1 MKLIYGADKYFIGAV
16 KFFDTNKDFGFIA
29 SNNCNMPSPKY
40 NQDFYV
46 CSASFIEDEAK
57 KEGQIVVFQVD
68 KQDNGKKRAVNVR
81 RITKSDEDA
90 QLALSYYGDH
100 EYIEYKDNRKINLY
114 THTFK
119 PLGMVADKVKR
130 IIEEDA
136 ERSPQKTSEHFK
148 FFVDHYKQ
156 NEYSKDRYIF
166 DRQFST
172 EDKSIWQSLL
182 SIFTDEER
190 LAVLIIYPTIVR
202 YFDDADLVQ
211 KWLEQ
216 KLNANSTL
224 SDWQEVEKSFEYIP
238 NECVKYAKQCIETM
252 VDGKINEVFEELST
266 RSDISEDDLNVSSEY
281 RQRRRTLGMY
291 VDRDKQ
297 NAVSKLWSYLRLTSK
312 QYEEE
317 KAKCLTL
324 VKTNRFKKELTAFVG
339 KQHNDYGRND
349 FFTYLNNLPVE
360 DFQSF
365 REELALSI
373 SQILDKA
380 IEEKKY
386 WQVIGDIGQLSVMG
400 KDFLNPFRQKLLPLI
415 KDKLKELLRT
425 NLNSPYRIKSDFF
438 SAYEHYS
445 SIYEKAEKVGIKQ
458 GLIPILRETQ
468 SIGVLSEVS
477 TGFHSWL
484 TIDEA
489 LVLSKQIVSQWGY
502 ADIKEFVKDDSELF
516 DHSIEFANIVIARA
530 KEVVETIPL
539 SHFFD
544 GTPLEER
551 EKKYYSHYPERENCT
566 FLKDLK
572 KLIPDGQCSSVW
584 DDYINSRSVEDLL
597 ILFEHD
603 VVTSLPE
610 NIVEIIINAISLNGV
625 YAEKERWYNKPSL
638 KNRTHAK
645 VLETTEVNLFP
656 LIAQRLQSMEMTDE
670 NVALAVLL
678 TELMTANMPGG
689 DSDYYTRRNW
699 ETSFTSQIQNFKKT
713 NNINQ
718 RLAVIWWAVHSKT
731 TTSTASLKEVFAIL
745 PPYLQIKIVKKLFK
759 SMSEGKIHHTAESF
773 YNLISNG
780 ERPICF
786 PLEIAFTYLKLR
798 EKDQSKTLDN
808 NVMLQLLEGRE
819 DTDEWIGIR
828 SIVTQCSGRWVVNE
842 LPDDRSNWK
851 RNSYFNG
858 IISNIQDS
866 RLRVFIPQKM
876 VDEYGNIKEYNN
888 KYYARAIQQ
897 IQITYKEDEYQIVSE
912 PNGVS
917 YYFDEAYEAELFAI
931 ARPFNFKYN
940 GLNNF
945 VGFETKEED
954 QEEFCECRLSDR
966 VDNYHGLAF
975 YWCGNKPC
983 FRPPVRYRTD
993 DEWEYYTILD
1003 FMRIL
1008 GISPD
1013 YINKNGKR
1021 TKFGHYIILSSYL
1034 KSFAKFYEHLKC
1046 RECGKLMKPSDITNF
1061 TSRAVTEF
1069 SCTNDNCKKKGLIV
1083 YLNHCFNKQKCN
1095 ATIDSRDSKQCPN
1108 GQYICPECGACC
1120 STENFRLRISHLYM
1134 TGGFVSD
1141 RLRTFVEHDL
1151 GHWEKHEY
1159 FCYKCG
1165 NSMQM
1170 RSDGHRVCPN
1180 CETEYDPNK

>member
-1 MKLIYGADKYFIGAV
+1 ML
-16 KFFDTNKDFGFIA
+16 
-29 SNNCNMPSPKY
+29 SPKY

-46 CSASFIEDEAK
+46 CSASFIEEEAK
-57 KEGQIVVFQVD
+57 KEGRIVVFQVD

-81 RITKSDEDA
+81 RITRSDEDV
-90 QLALSYYGDH
+90 QLALSYYGNH

-114 THTFK
+114 TNTFK
-119 PLGMVADKVKR
+119 PLGMVADKVRR
-130 IIEEDA
+130 IIEEDD
-136 ERSPQKTSEHFK
+136 ERSPEKTSEHFK

-172 EDKSIWQSLL
+172 EEKSIWQSLL
-182 SIFTDEER
+182 SVFTVEEQ
-190 LAVLIIYPTIVR
+190 LAVLKIYPTIVK
-202 YFDDADLVQ
+202 YFGDANTIQ

-216 KLNANSTL
+216 TLNDDSTL

-238 NECVKYAKQCIETM
+238 NECVKYAKQRIEM
-252 VDGKINEVFEELST
+252 LVDGKISEVFKELST
-266 RSDISEDDLNVSSEY
+266 RSDISEEDLKASSEY
-281 RQRRRTLGMY
+281 SKRVVTRLY
-291 VDRDKQ
+291 VDCDKQ
-297 NAVSKLWSYLRLTSK
+297 NVVSKLWSYLRLTSK
-312 QYEEE
+312 HYEEE
-317 KAKCLTL
+317 IAKCLTS
-324 VKTNRFKKELTAFVG
+324 VNRNRFKKELAAFVG
-339 KQHNDYGRND
+339 KQYNVYGRSN
-349 FFTYLNNLPVE
+349 FFTYLNNLATE
-360 DFQSF
+360 DFLSF
-365 REELALSI
+365 KEELALAI
-373 SQILDKA
+373 SSVFDKA
-380 IEEKKY
+380 IDENKY
-386 WQVIGDIGQLSVMG
+386 WQVVGDIGQLAVMG
-400 KDFLNPFRQKLLPLI
+400 EEFLNPYKHKLMPLI
-415 KDKLKELLRT
+415 KDTLKESLRT
-425 NLNSPYRIKSDFF
+425 NLNSPYKIKSDFF

-445 SIYEKAEKVGIKQ
+445 SIYDKAEKVGIKQ
-458 GLIPILRETQ
+458 ELIPLLRDTQ

-477 TGFHSWL
+477 TGFQTWL
-484 TIDEA
+484 TIDDA
-489 LVLSKQIVSQWGY
+489 LALSRQIVSQWGY
-502 ADIKEFVKDDSELF
+502 AELKEFVNDEPDLF
-516 DHSIEFANIVIARA
+516 AHSIDFANIVVARA
-530 KEVVETIPL
+530 KEIVGTIQL

-544 GTPLEER
+544 GTPLEED
-551 EKKYYSHYPERENCT
+551 KKEYSFRYPERENCA

-572 KLIPDGQCSSVW
+572 KLIPDGQHSPEW
-584 DDYINSRSVEDLL
+584 DSYINSRSVDDLL

-603 VVTSLPE
+603 VITSLPE
-610 NIVEIIINAISLNGV
+610 YVVDMIINTISLNGV
-625 YAEKERWYNKPSL
+625 NANMRRWYSKPTL
-638 KNRTHAK
+638 KNKLYVK
-645 VLETTEVNLFP
+645 VLETTNVNLFP
-656 LIAQRLQSMEMTDE
+656 LIANRLLSMEMTDE

-678 TELMTANMPGG
+678 TELMTANMPGSE
-689 DSDYYTRRNW
+689 SDYYTRKNW
-699 ETSFTSQIQNFKKT
+699 ESNFTKHIQYFKKT
-713 NNINQ
+713 NDINQ

-731 TTSTASLKEVFAIL
+731 TTSSASLTEVFAIL

-773 YNLISNG
+773 YSLISNG

-798 EKDQSKTLDN
+798 EKDQTKTLDN
-808 NVMLQLLEGRE
+808 NIMLQLLEGRE

-828 SIVTQCSGRWVVNE
+828 SIVTQCFGRWVVNE
-842 LPDDRSNWK
+842 LPDDRTNWK

-858 IISNIQDS
+858 IISKIQDG

-888 KYYARAIQQ
+888 KYYARTIQQ
-897 IQITYKEDEYQIVSE
+897 IQITYKADEYQIVNE

-917 YYFDEAYEAELFAI
+917 YYFDEACGAELFAI

-945 VGFETKEED
+945 VGFETNEED
-954 QEEFCECRLSDR
+954 QEEFCECRLSDK

-1046 RECGKLMKPSDITNF
+1046 RECGKLMKPSEITNF

-1069 SCTNDNCKKKGLIV
+1069 SCTNENCKKKGDIV

-1120 STENFRLRISHLYM
+1120 STENFRLRIGHLHM

-1141 RLRTFVEHDL
+1141 RLRLFVENNL
-1151 GHWEKHEY
+1151 GHWEKQEY

-1165 NSMQM
+1165 ISMQLQ
-1170 RSDGHRVCPN
+1170 SNGHHVCPN
-1180 CETEYDPNK
+1180 CETEYENK

>member
-1 MKLIYGADKYFIGAV
+1 MNLIYGANKYFIGAV

-29 SNNCNMPSPKY
+29 SNNCNMPTPKY

-46 CSASFIEDEAK
+46 SSASFIENEAK
-57 KEGQIVVFQVD
+57 KEEQIVVFQVD
-68 KQDNGKKRAVNVR
+68 KQNNGKKRAVNVR
-81 RITKSDEDA
+81 RITKSEEDSL
-90 QLALSYYGDH
+90 LALSYYGDH

-119 PLGMVADKVKR
+119 PLGMVADKVRR

-136 ERSPQKTSEHFK
+136 GRSPEKTSEHFK

-172 EDKSIWQSLL
+172 EEKSIWRSLL

-190 LAVLIIYPTIVR
+190 IAVLKRYPTIVR
-202 YFDDADLVQ
+202 YFDDSDLIQ
-211 KWLEQ
+211 TWLGQ
-216 KLNANSTL
+216 KLNNDSEL
-224 SDWQEVEKSFEYIP
+224 SDWQEVERIFEYIP
-238 NECVKYAKQCIETM
+238 KECAGYAKQRIETL
-252 VDGKINEVFEELST
+252 VDGKIFKVFEEPST
-266 RSDISEDDLNVSSEY
+266 RSDISEDVLKVSSDY
-281 RQRRRTLGMY
+281 RQRKAMGMY
-291 VDRDKQ
+291 VDYDKQ

-317 KAKCLTL
+317 KAKCLAS
-324 VKTNRFKKELTAFVG
+324 VKANRFKKELTEFVG
-339 KQHNDYGRND
+339 RQHNAYGRND
-349 FFTYLNNLPVE
+349 FFTYLNNLSTE
-360 DFQSF
+360 EFQSI
-365 REELALSI
+365 REDLASSI
-373 SQILDKA
+373 SPILDKA

-386 WQVIGDIGQLSVMG
+386 WQVVGDIGQLSVMG
-400 KDFLNPFRQKLLPLI
+400 EEFLNPYMQKMVPLI
-415 KDKLKELLRT
+415 KETLKESLRT

-445 SIYEKAEKVGIKQ
+445 SIYEKAEKVEIKQ
-458 GLIPILRETQ
+458 ELIPILRETR

-477 TGFHSWL
+477 TGFHTWL

-489 LVLSKQIVSQWGY
+489 IALSKQIVSQWGY
-502 ADIKEFVKDDSELF
+502 AEIKEFVKDEPNLF
-516 DHSIEFANIVIARA
+516 DHSIQIADLIIARA
-530 KEVVETIPL
+530 REIVKTIPL

-544 GTPLEER
+544 GTPLEKG
-551 EKKYYSHYPERENCT
+551 KKEYYYRYPERENCA

-572 KLIPDGQCSSVW
+572 KLIPNGQHSSEW
-584 DDYINSRSVEDLL
+584 DNYINSRSVDDLL
-597 ILFEHD
+597 VLFEHD
-603 VVTSLPE
+603 VITSLPE

-625 YAEKERWYNKPSL
+625 YADKERWYSKPML
-638 KNRTHAK
+638 KNRTHSK
-645 VLETTEVNLFP
+645 VLETTNANLFP

-678 TELMTANMPGG
+678 TELMTANMPDS

-699 ETSFTSQIQNFKKT
+699 ETNFTSQIQNFKKT
-713 NNINQ
+713 NSIDQ

-731 TTSTASLKEVFAIL
+731 TTSKASLTEVFAIL

-773 YNLISNG
+773 YSLISNG

-786 PLEIAFTYLKLR
+786 PQEIAFTYLKLR
-798 EKDQSKTLDN
+798 ENDQTKTLDN
-808 NVMLQLLEGRE
+808 NIMLQLLEGRE

-828 SIVTQCSGRWVVNE
+828 SIVTQCSGRWVANE
-842 LPDDRSNWK
+842 LPDDRSNWR

-858 IISNIQDS
+858 IISKIQDC
-866 RLRVFIPQKM
+866 RLKVFIPQKM

-888 KYYARAIQQ
+888 KHYARTIQQ
-897 IQITYKEDEYQIVSE
+897 IQITYKEDEYQIVNE

-931 ARPFNFKYN
+931 ARPFNFKFN

-954 QEEFCECRLSDR
+954 QEEFCECRLSDK
-966 VDNYHGLAF
+966 VDNFHRIAF

-983 FRPPVRYRTD
+983 FRPPVRYRID
-993 DEWEYYTILD
+993 SEWESYTILD

-1013 YINKNGKR
+1013 YTNKNGKK

-1046 RECGKLMKPSDITNF
+1046 RECDKLMKPKDITNF

-1069 SCTNDNCKKKGLIV
+1069 ACVNENCVKNGFVV

-1095 ATIDSRDSKQCPN
+1095 ATIDSRDSRQCPN

-1120 STENFRLRISHLYM
+1120 STENFRRRISNLHM
-1134 TGGFVSD
+1134 TGGYISD
-1141 RLRTFVEHDL
+1141 RLRLFVENDL
-1151 GHWEKHEY
+1151 GHWEKHEF
-1159 FCYKCG
+1159 FCYRCGKPITNENGTYKCKDCDVSY
-1165 NSMQM
+1165 N
-1170 RSDGHRVCPN
+1170 
-1180 CETEYDPNK
+1180 NK

>member
-1 MKLIYGADKYFIGAV
+1 MNLIYGADKYFIGAV

-29 SNNCNMPSPKY
+29 SNNCNMPTPKY

-46 CSASFIEDEAK
+46 SSASFIEDDAK
-57 KEGQIVVFQVD
+57 KEGRIVVFQVD
-68 KQDNGKKRAVNVR
+68 KQENGKKRAVNVR
-81 RITKSDEDA
+81 RITKSDEDV
-90 QLALSYYGDH
+90 QLALSYYGEH

-119 PLGMVADKVKR
+119 PIGLVAEKVKG
-130 IIEEDA
+130 IIEEDT
-136 ERSPQKTSEHFK
+136 ERSPEKTAEHFK
-148 FFVDHYKQ
+148 FFVGHYKQ
-156 NEYSKDRYIF
+156 EEYSKDKYIF

-172 EDKSIWQSLL
+172 EEKIIWQSLL
-182 SIFTDEER
+182 SIFTSDER
-190 LAVLIIYPTIVR
+190 LAVLKIYPTIIR
-202 YFDDADLVQ
+202 YFDDVNLVQ
-211 KWLEQ
+211 TWLEQ
-216 KLNANSTL
+216 KLNDGSTL

-238 NECVKYAKQCIETM
+238 KECVEYAKQRIETL
-252 VDGKINEVFEELST
+252 VDREIKDVFEELST
-266 RSDISEDDLNVSSEY
+266 RSDISEEDLNVSSEY
-281 RQRRRTLGMY
+281 RQRRTLGMY

-297 NAVSKLWSYLRLTSK
+297 NVVSKLWSYLRLTSK

-317 KAKCLTL
+317 TANCLAS
-324 VKTNRFKKELTAFVG
+324 VKVNRFKKELTAFVG
-339 KQHNDYGRND
+339 KQHNAYGRND
-349 FFTYLNNLPVE
+349 FFTYLSNLPSE
-360 DFQSF
+360 DLQSF
-365 REELALSI
+365 REELESSI
-373 SQILDKA
+373 SPILDKA

-386 WQVIGDIGQLSVMG
+386 WQAVGDIEQLSVMG
-400 KDFLNPFRQKLLPLI
+400 EDYLNPYKQKLLPLI
-415 KDKLKELLRT
+415 KETLQELLRT
-425 NLNSPYRIKSDFF
+425 NLNFPYKIEHDFF

-445 SIYEKAEKVGIKQ
+445 SIYEKAEKMEIRQ
-458 GLIPILRETQ
+458 ELIPILKGTQ

-477 TGFHSWL
+477 TGFHTWL

-489 LVLSKQIVSQWGY
+489 LALSKQIASQWGY
-502 ADIKEFVKDDSELF
+502 AEIKEFVKDEPDLF
-516 DHSIEFANIVIARA
+516 DHSIELANIIIARA

-544 GTPLEER
+544 GTPLEEG
-551 EKKYYSHYPERENCT
+551 EKKYYSRYPERENCA
-566 FLKDLK
+566 FLNDLK
-572 KLIPDGQCSSVW
+572 KLIPDGQSSSEW
-584 DDYINSRSVEDLL
+584 DSYVNSRSAEDLL
-597 ILFEHD
+597 IMFEHE
-603 VVTSLPE
+603 VVKSLPE
-610 NIVEIIINAISLNGV
+610 NIVEIIINAISLDGV
-625 YAEKERWYNKPSL
+625 YADKERWYSKPSL

-645 VLETTEVNLFP
+645 VLETTKTNLFP
-656 LIAQRLQSMEMTDE
+656 IITTRLQSMEMTDE

-678 TELMTANMPGG
+678 TELMTANMPGS

-699 ETSFTSQIQNFKKT
+699 KTSFTNQIQNFKRIT
-713 NNINQ
+713 NISQ

-731 TTSTASLKEVFAIL
+731 TTSSASLTEVFAVL
-745 PPYLQIKIVKKLFK
+745 PPYIQIKIVKKLFK
-759 SMSEGKIHHTAESF
+759 SMSEGKVHYTAESL

-780 ERPICF
+780 EKPICF

-798 EKDQSKTLDN
+798 EKDQTKTLDN
-808 NVMLQLLEGRE
+808 NIMLQLLEGRE

-828 SIVTQCSGRWVVNE
+828 SIVTQCSGRWVANE

-858 IISNIQDS
+858 IISKTQDG

-876 VDEYGNIKEYNN
+876 VDEYGNIKDYNN
-888 KYYARAIQQ
+888 KHYARSIQQ
-897 IQITYKEDEYQIVSE
+897 IQITYKEDEYQVVNE
-912 PNGVS
+912 QNGVS
-917 YYFDEAYEAELFAI
+917 YYFDMAYEVELFAI
-931 ARPFNFKYN
+931 AVPFNFKYN
-940 GLNNF
+940 RLGNF
-945 VGFETKEED
+945 IGFEAEEDD
-954 QEEFCECRLSDR
+954 QEEFCECRLSDK
-966 VDNYHGLAF
+966 VDNYYGLAF

-993 DEWEYYTILD
+993 DEWEFYTILD

-1069 SCTNDNCKKKGLIV
+1069 SCTNDSCKQKGFMV

-1108 GQYICPECGACC
+1108 KQYICPECGACC
-1120 STENFRLRISHLYM
+1120 STQNFALRISHLHM
-1134 TGGFVSD
+1134 TGGYISD
-1141 RLRTFVEHDL
+1141 RLRLFVENNL
-1151 GHWEKHEY
+1151 GHWEKQEY

-1165 NSMQM
+1165 NPMQKLN
-1170 RSDGHRVCPN
+1170 GHNVCPN
-1180 CETEYDPNK
+1180 CNTKYDHS

>member
-46 CSASFIEDEAK
+46 CSASFIEAEAK

-81 RITKSDEDA
+81 RITKSDEDV

-100 EYIEYKDNRKINLY
+100 EYIEWKDNRKINLY
-114 THTFK
+114 TNTFK
-119 PLGMVADKVKR
+119 PLGIVADKVKR

-136 ERSPQKTSEHFK
+136 ERSPEKTSEHFK

-156 NEYSKDRYIF
+156 NKYSKDRYIF

-172 EDKSIWQSLL
+172 EEKSHWQSLL

-190 LAVLIIYPTIVR
+190 LAILKTYPTIVR
-202 YFDDADLVQ
+202 YFDDAKIVQ
-211 KWLEQ
+211 KWLDQ
-216 KLNANSTL
+216 KLNDNSTL
-224 SDWQEVEKSFEYIP
+224 SDWQEVENSFDYIP
-238 NECVKYAKQCIETM
+238 NECVIYAKQHIEIL
-252 VDGKINEVFEELST
+252 VDGKINEVFEELSI
-266 RSDISEDDLNVSSEY
+266 RSDISEDDLKVSSEY
-281 RQRRRTLGMY
+281 RMRMGMEIY
-291 VDRDKQ
+291 ANRDKQ
-297 NAVSKLWSYLRLTSK
+297 NAVSKLWSYLQLTSK
-312 QYEEE
+312 HYEEE
-317 KAKCLTL
+317 IAKCLTS
-324 VKTNRFKKELTAFVG
+324 VKKNRFKKELAAFVG
-339 KQHNDYGRND
+339 KQYNVYGRSN
-349 FFTYLNNLPVE
+349 FFTYLNNLATE
-360 DFQSF
+360 DFLSF
-365 REELALSI
+365 KEELVLSI
-373 SQILDKA
+373 SSIIDNA
-380 IEEKKY
+380 IEENKY
-386 WQVIGDIGQLSVMG
+386 WQAVDDIGQLAIMG
-400 KDFLNPFRQKLLPLI
+400 EEFLNPYRHKLLPLI
-415 KDKLKELLRT
+415 KDALKGSLRT

-445 SIYEKAEKVGIKQ
+445 SIYEKAEKEGIKQ
-458 GLIPILRETQ
+458 ELIPILRETQ

-477 TGFHSWL
+477 NGFQTWL

-489 LVLSKQIVSQWGY
+489 LALSKQIVSQWGY
-502 ADIKEFVKDDSELF
+502 TELKEFVNDEPDLF
-516 DHSIEFANIVIARA
+516 AHSIDFANIVVARA
-530 KEVVETIPL
+530 KEVVGTIKL

-544 GTPLEER
+544 GTPLEE
-551 EKKYYSHYPERENCT
+551 EKKDYYFRYPERENCT

-572 KLIPDGQCSSVW
+572 KLIPDGQHSLEW
-584 DDYINSRSVEDLL
+584 DSYINNRSVDDLL
-597 ILFEHD
+597 VLFEHD
-603 VVTSLPE
+603 VITSLPE
-610 NIVEIIINAISLNGV
+610 NVVDMIINTISLNGV
-625 YAEKERWYNKPSL
+625 YANMGRWYRKPTL
-638 KNRTHAK
+638 KNRLYVK
-645 VLETTEVNLFP
+645 VLETTNVNLFP
-656 LIAQRLQSMEMTDE
+656 LIANRLLSMEMTDE

-678 TELMTANMPGG
+678 TELMTANMP
-689 DSDYYTRRNW
+689 DSESDYYTRRNW
-699 ETSFTSQIQNFKKT
+699 ETNFTNQIRNFKKT
-713 NNINQ
+713 NDVNQ

-731 TTSTASLKEVFAIL
+731 TTSSASLTEVFAIL
-745 PPYLQIKIVKKLFK
+745 PPYLQVKIVKKLFK

-773 YNLISNG
+773 YSLISNG
-780 ERPICF
+780 ERPIYF

-798 EKDQSKTLDN
+798 EKDQTKTMDN
-808 NVMLQLLEGRE
+808 NIMLQLLEGRE

-858 IISNIQDS
+858 IISKLQNS
-866 RLRVFIPQKM
+866 KLRVFIPQKM
-876 VDEYGNIKEYNN
+876 VDEYGNIKEYYN
-888 KYYARAIQQ
+888 KYYARTIQQ
-897 IQITYKEDEYQIVSE
+897 IQITYKDDEYQIENE

-945 VGFETKEED
+945 VGFETKED
-954 QEEFCECRLSDR
+954 NQEEFCECRLSNK
-966 VDNYHGLAF
+966 VDNYHGIAF

-983 FRPPVRYRTD
+983 FRLPVTYRTD

-1046 RECGKLMKPSDITNF
+1046 RECGKLMKPSEITNF

-1069 SCTNDNCKKKGLIV
+1069 SCTNDNCIKKGSIV

-1120 STENFRLRISHLYM
+1120 STENFKLRISHLNM
-1134 TGGFVSD
+1134 TGGVVSSWI
-1141 RLRTFVEHDL
+1141 RTFVEHNL

-1159 FCYKCG
+1159 FCHKCG
-1165 NSMQM
+1165 NAMQM
-1170 RSDGHRVCPN
+1170 RSNGHHVCSN
-1180 CETEYDPNK
+1180 CGIEYDHNK

>member
-16 KFFDTNKDFGFIA
+16 KFFDAKKNFGYIA

-46 CSASFIEDEAK
+46 CSESFIEDEAK

-68 KQDNGKKRAVNVR
+68 KLDNGKKRAVNVR

-100 EYIEYKDNRKINLY
+100 EYIEYKNYRKINLY

-119 PLGMVADKVKR
+119 PLGMVVDKVKR

-172 EDKSIWQSLL
+172 EEKSIWQSLL

-190 LAVLIIYPTIVR
+190 LAVLKMYPTIIK
-202 YFDDADLVQ
+202 YFDDASIIQ

-216 KLNANSTL
+216 KLNNNSTL
-224 SDWQEVEKSFEYIP
+224 SDWQEVEQLFEYIP
-238 NECVKYAKQCIETM
+238 NDCVMYAKQHIEVL
-252 VDGKINEVFEELST
+252 VDSKINEVFEELST
-266 RSDISEDDLNVSSEY
+266 CSDISEDDLKALSEHSK
-281 RQRRRTLGMY
+281 RMLMY
-291 VDRDKQ
+291 VDLDKQ
-297 NAVSKLWSYLRLTSK
+297 NVVSTLWSYLRLTSK

-317 KAKCLTL
+317 ISKCLAS
-324 VKTNRFKKELTAFVG
+324 VKKNRFKEELEAFSW
-339 KQHNDYGRND
+339 KQYNDYWRSD
-349 FFTYLNNLPVE
+349 FFTYLNNLATE
-360 DFQSF
+360 DFLSF
-365 REELALSI
+365 KEELVLSI
-373 SQILDKA
+373 SSILDKA

-386 WQVIGDIGQLSVMG
+386 WQVVDDIGGLTVIG
-400 KDFLNPFRQKLLPLI
+400 EEFLNPYRQKLLPLI
-415 KDKLKELLRT
+415 KDTLIELLRT
-425 NLNSPYRIKSDFF
+425 NLNSPYRIKSVFF

-445 SIYEKAEKVGIKQ
+445 SIYEKTEKLGIKQ
-458 GLIPILRETQ
+458 ELIPILRETQ

-477 TGFHSWL
+477 TGFQTWL

-489 LVLSKQIVSQWGY
+489 LALSKQIISQWGY
-502 ADIKEFVKDDSELF
+502 TELEEFVNKESELF
-516 DHSIEFANIVIARA
+516 DHSIVFANIVVART
-530 KEVVETIPL
+530 KEIVGTIQL
-539 SHFFD
+539 CHFFD
-544 GTPLEER
+544 GTPLEEG
-551 EKKYYSHYPERENCT
+551 KKEYYSRYPERENCT
-566 FLKDLK
+566 FLKEIK
-572 KLIPDGQCSSVW
+572 KLIPNGQHSSEW
-584 DDYINSRSVEDLL
+584 DDYINSRSVDDLL

-603 VVTSLPE
+603 VITSLPE
-610 NIVEIIINAISLNGV
+610 SIVEIIINAISLNGV
-625 YAEKERWYNKPSL
+625 YTDKERWYSKPTL
-638 KNRTHAK
+638 KKRTHAK
-645 VLETTEVNLFP
+645 VLKTTEANLFP
-656 LIAQRLQSMEMTDE
+656 LIARRLQSMEMTDG

-678 TELMTANMPGG
+678 TELMTANMPDG

-718 RLAVIWWAVHSKT
+718 RLTVIWWAIHSKT
-731 TTSTASLKEVFAIL
+731 TTTTASLTEVFAIL

-759 SMSEGKIHHTAESF
+759 SMSEGKIQHTAESF

-798 EKDQSKTLDN
+798 EKDQTKTLDN
-808 NVMLQLLEGRE
+808 NVMLHLLEGRE

-842 LPDDRSNWK
+842 LPNDRSNWK

-858 IISNIQDS
+858 IISNMQDG
-866 RLRVFIPQKM
+866 RLRVLIPQKM
-876 VDEYGNIKEYNN
+876 VDKDGNIKEYNN
-888 KYYARAIQQ
+888 KYYARVIQQ
-897 IQITYKEDEYQIVSE
+897 LQITYKEDEYQIVNE
-912 PNGVS
+912 PNVVS
-917 YYFDEAYEAELFAI
+917 YYFAETYKAELLAI
-931 ARPFNFKYN
+931 ARSFNFKYN

-945 VGFETKEED
+945 VGFKTKEED
-954 QEEFCECRLSDR
+954 QEEFCECRLSDK
-966 VDNYHGLAF
+966 VDKHHNLAF

-983 FRPPVRYRTD
+983 FRPLVRYRTD

-1069 SCTNDNCKKKGLIV
+1069 SCTNDNCKTKGFII

-1120 STENFRLRISHLYM
+1120 STENFRLRISHLHM
-1134 TGGFVSD
+1134 TGGYVSD
-1141 RLRTFVEHDL
+1141 RLRMFVEHNL

-1165 NSMQM
+1165 NPMQM
-1170 RSDGHRVCPN
+1170 QCDGNRVCPN
-1180 CETEYDPNK
+1180 CKTEYENNK

>member
-1 MKLIYGADKYFIGAV
+1 MNLIYGADKYFIGAV

-29 SNNCNMPSPKY
+29 SNNCNMPTPKY

-46 CSASFIEDEAK
+46 CSASFIEAEAK
-57 KEGQIVVFQVD
+57 KEGQIVVFQVE

-81 RITKSDEDA
+81 RITKSNEDV

-119 PLGMVADKVKR
+119 PLAMVADKVKR
-130 IIEEDA
+130 IIEIDA
-136 ERSPQKTSEHFK
+136 DRSPEKTSEHFK
-148 FFVDHYKQ
+148 FFVCHYKQ

-166 DRQFST
+166 DQQFST
-172 EDKSIWQSLL
+172 EEKSIWQSLI
-182 SIFTDEER
+182 SVFTDEEK
-190 LAVLIIYPTIVR
+190 LAVLKIYPTIVK
-202 YFDDADLVQ
+202 YLDDASLIR

-216 KLNANSTL
+216 KLNDDSTI
-224 SDWQEVEKSFEYIP
+224 SDWQEVENSFDYIP
-238 NECVKYAKQCIETM
+238 NECVKYAKQSIETL
-252 VDGKINEVFEELST
+252 VDVKINEVFKELSV
-266 RSDISEDDLNVSSEY
+266 RSDISEEDLKASSEY
-281 RQRRRTLGMY
+281 SKRVVTRLY
-291 VDRDKQ
+291 VDSDKQ
-297 NAVSKLWSYLRLTSK
+297 KVVSKLWSYLRLTSK

-317 KAKCLTL
+317 IAKCLAS
-324 VKTNRFKKELTAFVG
+324 VKKNRFKKELSTFIG
-339 KQHNDYGRND
+339 KQNNDYGRRD
-349 FFTYLNNLPVE
+349 FFSYLNNLATE
-360 DFQSF
+360 DFLAF
-365 REELALSI
+365 KEELALAI
-373 SQILDKA
+373 SSVFDKA
-380 IEEKKY
+380 IDENKY
-386 WQVIGDIGQLSVMG
+386 WQIVGDIGQLAVMG
-400 KDFLNPFRQKLLPLI
+400 EEFLNPYKLKLMPLI
-415 KDKLKELLRT
+415 KDTLKESLRT
-425 NLNSPYRIKSDFF
+425 NLNSPYKIKSDFF

-445 SIYEKAEKVGIKQ
+445 SIYDKAEKVGIKQ
-458 GLIPILRETQ
+458 ELIPLLRDTQ

-477 TGFHSWL
+477 IGFQTWL
-484 TIDEA
+484 TIDDA
-489 LVLSKQIVSQWGY
+489 LALSRQIVSQWGY
-502 ADIKEFVKDDSELF
+502 TELKEFVNDEPDLF
-516 DHSIEFANIVIARA
+516 SHSIDFANIVVARA
-530 KEVVETIPL
+530 KEIVGTIQL

-544 GTPLEER
+544 GTPLEED
-551 EKKYYSHYPERENCT
+551 KKEYYFRYPERENCA
-566 FLKDLK
+566 FLKELK
-572 KLIPDGQCSSVW
+572 KLIPDGQHSPEW
-584 DDYINSRSVEDLL
+584 DSYINSRSVDDLL

-603 VVTSLPE
+603 VIMSLPE
-610 NIVEIIINAISLNGV
+610 YVVDMIINTISLNGV
-625 YAEKERWYNKPSL
+625 NANMRRWYSKPTL
-638 KNRTHAK
+638 KNKLYVK
-645 VLETTEVNLFP
+645 VLETTNVNLFS
-656 LIAQRLQSMEMTDE
+656 LIANRLLSMEMTDE

-678 TELMTANMPGG
+678 TELMTANMPG
-689 DSDYYTRRNW
+689 SESEYYTRRSW
-699 ETSFTSQIQNFKKT
+699 ETNFTNQIQNLKKT
-713 NNINQ
+713 IDINK

-731 TTSTASLKEVFAIL
+731 TTSSASLTEVFAIL
-745 PPYLQIKIVKKLFK
+745 PPYLQVKIVKKLFK

-773 YNLISNG
+773 YSLISNG

-798 EKDQSKTLDN
+798 EKDQTKTLDN
-808 NVMLQLLEGRE
+808 NIMLQLLEGRE

-828 SIVTQCSGRWVVNE
+828 SIVTQCFGRWVVNE
-842 LPDDRSNWK
+842 LPDDRTNWK

-858 IISNIQDS
+858 IISKIQDG

-888 KYYARAIQQ
+888 KHYARTIQQ
-897 IQITYKEDEYQIVSE
+897 IQITYKADEYQIVNE

-917 YYFDEAYEAELFAI
+917 YYFDEACGAELFAI

-940 GLNNF
+940 CLNNF

-954 QEEFCECRLSDR
+954 QEEFCECRLSDK
-966 VDNYHGLAF
+966 VDNYHGVAF

-1046 RECGKLMKPSDITNF
+1046 RGCGKLMKPSEITNF

-1069 SCTNDNCKKKGLIV
+1069 SCTNENCKKKGDIV
-1083 YLNHCFNKQKCN
+1083 YLNHCFNKKKCN

-1120 STENFRLRISHLYM
+1120 STENFRLRIGHLHM
-1134 TGGFVSD
+1134 TGGLVSD
-1141 RLRTFVEHDL
+1141 RLRLFVENNL
-1151 GHWEKHEY
+1151 GHWEKQEY

-1165 NSMQM
+1165 ISMQLQ
-1170 RSDGHRVCPN
+1170 SNGHHVCPN
-1180 CETEYDPNK
+1180 CETEYENI

>member
-57 KEGQIVVFQVD
+57 KEGLIVVFQVD

-119 PLGMVADKVKR
+119 PLGMIADKVR
-130 IIEEDA
+130 HIIEEDA
-136 ERSPQKTSEHFK
+136 ERSPKKTSEHFK
-148 FFVDHYKQ
+148 FFVGHYKQ

-172 EDKSIWQSLL
+172 EDKHIWQSLL

-190 LAVLIIYPTIVR
+190 LAVLKTYPTIVR

-216 KLNANSTL
+216 KLNDNSTL

-238 NECVKYAKQCIETM
+238 NECVMYAKQHIKM
-252 VDGKINEVFEELST
+252 LVDGKINEVFEELST
-266 RSDISEDDLNVSSEY
+266 RSDISEDDLKASSEH
-281 RQRRRTLGMY
+281 RRRTGMY

-297 NAVSKLWSYLRLTSK
+297 NAVSKLWSYLHLTSK

-317 KAKCLTL
+317 IAKCLAS
-324 VKTNRFKKELTAFVG
+324 VKKNRFKKELTAFVG
-339 KQHNDYGRND
+339 KQYNDYGRND
-349 FFTYLNNLPVE
+349 FFTYLNNLATE
-360 DFQSF
+360 DFLSF
-365 REELALSI
+365 KEELVLSI
-373 SQILDKA
+373 SSIIDKA
-380 IEEKKY
+380 IEEDKY
-386 WQVIGDIGQLSVMG
+386 WQMVDDIRQLKVMG
-400 KDFLNPFRQKLLPLI
+400 EEFLNPYRQKLLPLI

-425 NLNSPYRIKSDFF
+425 NLNSPYRIESNFF

-445 SIYEKAEKVGIKQ
+445 SVYEKAEIEEIKQ
-458 GLIPILRETQ
+458 ELIPILRETH

-477 TGFHSWL
+477 TGFHTWL
-484 TIDEA
+484 TTDEA
-489 LVLSKQIVSQWGY
+489 LALSKQIVSQWGY
-502 ADIKEFVKDDSELF
+502 GKLKEFVSDEPDLF
-516 DHSIEFANIVIARA
+516 DHSIVFANIVIARA
-530 KEVVETIPL
+530 KEVVGTIQL
-539 SHFFD
+539 CQFFD
-544 GTPLEER
+544 GTPLEEG
-551 EKKYYSHYPERENCT
+551 KKGYYSRYPERENSA

-572 KLIPDGQCSSVW
+572 KLIPYGQCSSEW
-584 DDYINSRSVEDLL
+584 DDYVNSRSVDDLL

-603 VVTSLPE
+603 VITSLPK
-610 NIVEIIINAISLNGV
+610 NIVEIIINAITLNGV
-625 YAEKERWYNKPSL
+625 YADKERWYNKPSL

-645 VLETTEVNLFP
+645 VLETTEVNLFQ

-689 DSDYYTRRNW
+689 DSDYHTRRNW

-731 TTSTASLKEVFAIL
+731 TTSTASLTEVFAIL

-786 PLEIAFTYLKLR
+786 PLEIAFTYFKLR
-798 EKDQSKTLDN
+798 KKDQTKTLDN

-897 IQITYKEDEYQIVSE
+897 IQITYKEDEYQMVSE

-954 QEEFCECRLSDR
+954 QEEFCECRLSDK

-1046 RECGKLMKPSDITNF
+1046 RECGKLMKPSGITNF

-1069 SCTNDNCKKKGLIV
+1069 SCTNDNCKKKGFIV

-1120 STENFRLRISHLYM
+1120 STENFRLRISHLHM
-1134 TGGFVSD
+1134 TGGYISD
-1141 RLRTFVEHDL
+1141 RLRLFVENDL

-1159 FCYKCG
+1159 YCYKCG
-1165 NSMQM
+1165 KLMSNSN
-1170 RSDGHRVCPN
+1170 DHFHCDDCG
-1180 CETEYDPNK
+1180 TEYKHQ

>member
-119 PLGMVADKVKR
+119 PLGMVADKVR
-130 IIEEDA
+130 HIIEEDA
-136 ERSPQKTSEHFK
+136 ERSPEKTSEHFK
-148 FFVDHYKQ
+148 FFVGHYKQ

-190 LAVLIIYPTIVR
+190 LAVLKTYPTIVK
-202 YFDDADLVQ
+202 YFNDANIVL

-216 KLNANSTL
+216 KLNGNSTL

-238 NECVKYAKQCIETM
+238 NECAEYAKRCIESM
-252 VDGKINEVFEELST
+252 VDGKIKEVFEELST
-266 RSDISEDDLNVSSEY
+266 RSDISEDDLNASSEY
-281 RQRRRTLGMY
+281 RQRRTLGMY

-297 NAVSKLWSYLRLTSK
+297 YAVSKLWSYLRLTSK

-324 VKTNRFKKELTAFVG
+324 VKTNRFKKELTAFIG

-349 FFTYLNNLPVE
+349 FYTYLNNLPVE
-360 DFQSF
+360 DFQSI

-386 WQVIGDIGQLSVMG
+386 WRVIGDIRQLSVMG

-415 KDKLKELLRT
+415 KETLKESLHAT
-425 NLNSPYRIKSDFF
+425 LNSPYIIMSDFF

-489 LVLSKQIVSQWGY
+489 LALSKQIVSQWGY
-502 ADIKEFVKDDSELF
+502 ADIKEFVTEDSKLF

-530 KEVVETIPL
+530 KEVIETIPL

-544 GTPLEER
+544 GTTLEER
-551 EKKYYSHYPERENCT
+551 EKIYYSRYPERENCT

-572 KLIPDGQCSSVW
+572 KLIPDGQYSSVW

-610 NIVEIIINAISLNGV
+610 NIVEIIINAISLN
-625 YAEKERWYNKPSL
+625 
-638 KNRTHAK
+638 
-645 VLETTEVNLFP
+645 
-656 LIAQRLQSMEMTDE
+656 
-670 NVALAVLL
+670 
-678 TELMTANMPGG
+678 
-689 DSDYYTRRNW
+689 
-699 ETSFTSQIQNFKKT
+699 
-713 NNINQ
+713 
-718 RLAVIWWAVHSKT
+718 
-731 TTSTASLKEVFAIL
+731 
-745 PPYLQIKIVKKLFK
+745 
-759 SMSEGKIHHTAESF
+759 
-773 YNLISNG
+773 
-780 ERPICF
+780 
-786 PLEIAFTYLKLR
+786 
-798 EKDQSKTLDN
+798 
-808 NVMLQLLEGRE
+808 
-819 DTDEWIGIR
+819 
-828 SIVTQCSGRWVVNE
+828 
-842 LPDDRSNWK
+842 
-851 RNSYFNG
+851 
-858 IISNIQDS
+858 
-866 RLRVFIPQKM
+866 
-876 VDEYGNIKEYNN
+876 
-888 KYYARAIQQ
+888 
-897 IQITYKEDEYQIVSE
+897 
-912 PNGVS
+912 
-917 YYFDEAYEAELFAI
+917 
-931 ARPFNFKYN
+931 
-940 GLNNF
+940 
-945 VGFETKEED
+945 
-954 QEEFCECRLSDR
+954 
-966 VDNYHGLAF
+966 
-975 YWCGNKPC
+975 
-983 FRPPVRYRTD
+983 
-993 DEWEYYTILD
+993 
-1003 FMRIL
+1003 
-1008 GISPD
+1008 
-1013 YINKNGKR
+1013 
-1021 TKFGHYIILSSYL
+1021 
-1034 KSFAKFYEHLKC
+1034 
-1046 RECGKLMKPSDITNF
+1046 
-1061 TSRAVTEF
+1061 
-1069 SCTNDNCKKKGLIV
+1069 
-1083 YLNHCFNKQKCN
+1083 
-1095 ATIDSRDSKQCPN
+1095 
-1108 GQYICPECGACC
+1108 
-1120 STENFRLRISHLYM
+1120 
-1134 TGGFVSD
+1134 
-1141 RLRTFVEHDL
+1141 
-1151 GHWEKHEY
+1151 
-1159 FCYKCG
+1159 
-1165 NSMQM
+1165 
-1170 RSDGHRVCPN
+1170 
-1180 CETEYDPNK
+1180 